1 MERKG
6 NRIAERQLGTRTSKC
21 STHHC
26 ATREEAPY
34 TSTADAITLGGRGN
48 QSPRGRQ
55 RRSKKE
61 IIGGANKSV
70 IAHPSTMACLVH
82 TTKGSPLFPPL
93 SLI

>member
-6 NRIAERQLGTRTSKC
+6 NRIAKRQLGARTSKC

-26 ATREEAPY
+26 APCEEAPY

-55 RRSKKE
+55 RRSKKK

-82 TTKGSPLFPPL
+82 TTKGSPQFSLL

>member
-6 NRIAERQLGTRTSKC
+6 NRIAKRQLGARTSKC

-26 ATREEAPY
+26 APREEAPY

-48 QSPRGRQ
+48 QSHRGRQ

-82 TTKGSPLFPPL
+82 TTKGSPQFSLL

>member
-6 NRIAERQLGTRTSKC
+6 NRIAERQLGARSGKC

-26 ATREEAPY
+26 ASCEEATY
-34 TSTADAITLGGRGN
+34 TSTADALTLGGGRS

-82 TTKGSPLFPPL
+82 TTKGSPQFPLL